1 MITDVDRLIQLL
13 AKLPGLGPRSAR
25 RAVLDMIKRPEAN
38 MRPLAR
44 ALMEVADAI
53 RPCEICHNIDTHSPC
68 TICQDPR
75 RQNDALCV
83 VAEVADLWALERA
96 RAFRGR
102 YHVLGGTLSAMEG
115 RGPDQLN
122 IDSLLRRLHLAKE
135 EGQPLRE
142 VILALGATVE
152 GQTTLHYLQDR
163 LAGLDLEMSVLAQGL
178 PVGGELD
185 YLDDGTLTLAL
196 QARKRYGQN

>member
-1 MITDVDRLIQLL
+1 MITDVERLIQLM

-44 ALMEVADAI
+44 ALLDVADRI
-53 RPCEICHNIDTHSPC
+53 KPCEICNNIDTHSPC
-68 TICQDPR
+68 SLCQDPR
-75 RQNDALCV
+75 RQADALCV
-83 VAEVADLWALERA
+83 VADVADLWALERA
-96 RAFRGR
+96 RAFRGQ

-115 RGPDQLN
+115 RGPDQLH
-122 IDSLLRRLHLAKE
+122 IDSLLRRLQAAE
-135 EGQPLRE
+135 QERPIRE
-142 VILALGATVE
+142 VILALGATVD
-152 GQTTLHYLQDR
+152 GQTTVHYLQER
-163 LAGLDLEMSVLAQGL
+163 LKAFDLDVSVLAQGL

-196 QARKRYGQN
+196 QARRRFGQD